1 MKEIRAAFSRLTAVV
16 FAASLTTYSFKDD
29 TPKKAVALPQTSSS
43 AQSSIPIREYQ
54 SGSYRTSVP
63 DWRQITWGSL
73 PPVQQ
78 SGWIEIPNNI
88 VQQLGYNPSRRWNI
102 GQKPDAFIMLGD
114 VSELRL
120 ESFSLKDISRLT
132 SLGSA
137 SKLSDFGLV
146 KWQTIGDLVNAIP
159 SLGNKSVNQ
168 VKPVQDLL
176 LANGFSVD
184 GTIQSVMQQYPE
196 IQNLSFLKL
205 NLSQYTLFSIPGLQD
220 TTLQNFNGWQQ
231 SFINQVP
238 GLSNVTF
245 GQMPQPII
253 NQLQIL
259 GIADVVFSSAEH
271 GNPRVDSSYFVS
283 GRISK
288 TNANVPVACQASQP
302 CSYLELSDLTGT
314 IGSVHGKRWASGE
327 TQQVKGGFGPLALV
341 NKGLEPT
348 GRLVYGSAF
357 KVVLTV
363 VDETKGTADFGLYF
377 RACARYPFIGKTC
390 TPYFI
395 GPIPWI
401 PTREKSLV
409 LLKAVP

>member
-1 MKEIRAAFSRLTAVV
+1 MKIFCSTFSKITAVMLAV
-16 FAASLTTYSFKDD
+16 ALNTYSIKDD
-29 TPKKAVALPQTSSS
+29 APKKAVALPQPSMA
-43 AQSSIPIREYQ
+43 AQLSIPTREYR
-54 SGSYRTSVP
+54 SGSYRASVP

-78 SGWIEIPNNI
+78 PGWIEIPNNI

-102 GQKPDAFIMLGD
+102 GQKPDDFIMLGD

-120 ESFSLKDISRLT
+120 ESFNLKDISRLT

-137 SKLSDFGLV
+137 SKLSDFGLF
-146 KWQTIGDLVNAIP
+146 KWQTIGDLVHAIP
-159 SLGNKSVNQ
+159 SLSNLDINQ

-176 LANGFSVD
+176 LANGFSID

-196 IQNLSFLKL
+196 IQNLSFSKL
-205 NLSQYTLFSIPGLQD
+205 DLSQYSLFSIPGLQD

-271 GNPRVDSSYFVS
+271 GNPRVDSRYFVS
-283 GRISK
+283 GRISRSN
-288 TNANVPVACQASQP
+288 TNVPVGCQASKP
-302 CSYLELSDLTGT
+302 CSYLELSDLAGTTG
-314 IGSVHGKRWASGE
+314 SLHGKRWASGE

-341 NKGLEPT
+341 NNGLEPT

-357 KVVLTV
+357 KVVLTA
-363 VDETKGTADFGLYF
+363 VDEAKGTADFGLYF

-401 PTREKSLV
+401 PASEKSLV